1 MRGSNSQAVLR
12 VLHAKPS
19 LVALQRL
26 DEQIT
31 RNDRNDCTTN
41 AQPPEPMLLPKFRID
56 FADFPWAHCSMDQRL
71 FTSESGCGYRYGQSV
86 REEVPQ
92 KG

>member
-1 MRGSNSQAVLR
+1 MRDSNSQAVLR
-12 VLHAKPS
+12 VLRAKPS

-26 DEQIT
+26 GKQIT
-31 RNDRNDCTTN
+31 RNDRNDCTIN